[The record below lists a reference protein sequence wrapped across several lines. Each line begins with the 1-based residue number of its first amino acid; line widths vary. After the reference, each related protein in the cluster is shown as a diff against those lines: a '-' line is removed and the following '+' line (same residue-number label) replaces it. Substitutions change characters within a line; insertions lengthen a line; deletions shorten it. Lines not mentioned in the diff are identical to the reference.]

1 KRLHT
6 SREFGSVYNTEANDV
21 HLLRG
26 LRNKFAQRASSS
38 TKNIKPI
45 KKSSDSSTSLILKKT
60 SERQS
65 ETYVLIIFLQI
76 LEQYSIV
83 SYTSLQQPENDTPSV
98 LKTERSPNPV
108 EKPLIKVTVI
118 PKTDQIQTAKLL
130 RRRRYVPKRVQSTT
144 SNHENSIQ
152 TKNVYLIVAGR
163 RREKIYEIKTTGSAK
178 LSTDHDSYIKDDEIP
193 IKELSNFKH
202 LIQLPSSGGTRA
214 AKTVYVATNQT
225 NHRKKV
231 ESRFLGSSVYLKM
244 LLVSFDKY
252 VLRYG
257 ATINDKQV
265 LSDVAQLTRE
275 NLKLLTNS
283 DYIEDKNCN
292 NFIRNYRWTIRT
304 RAYKLTMTRVMKT
317 LPSQKKYP
325 GKILLLSYNFSFC
338 RVLIKYVKIAF
349 SYSKESQGTQ
359 VNLNVQCNVAMK
371 KGTSSSFSDKK
382 IQCSYSFGPTNKS
395 EQNTLKDCQS
405 PLVIISVYPKSSPED
420 TVQSTNSPDSI
431 RSSSP
436 TRVATY
442 TSNQVTKTEKST
454 KRGALEA
461 KRRSPAASR
470 SPSPAKKIK
479 EESVKTQAKST
490 QSNKRKDTGKRK
502 IIKQDPTPRKPPT
515 KLASNST
522 QVAKNLQNLTVS
534 NAAQSSKKNPLHAL
548 SNATQ
553 VSNKNN
559 QMYQMSNGTQVSV
572 RKRQA
577 YTVTNATQ
585 YSGGI
590 QSMASNGTQ
599 FVDHNIIDSVPE
611 MAPIKHSRNVIA
623 SPSVRYPKRLSP
635 IRYPRTTQV
644 SNATQVPKS
653 PQFFASNGTQV
664 SENDPYIA
672 SKSNG
677 TQVSKY
683 EYSPFSSRLSR
694 NQDTY
699 TLPNASQKRT
709 LIEAYTKQL
718 TDQMSQKDSIPA
730 RYNSTVTINIDGDGE
745 YYDVL
750 FNQDKR
756 STDLTIRKT
765 FKDMGSQKYDD
776 QDQECSASLE
786 NFMYVPEIIVEKES
800 SKPQDDSHSK
810 SSIYNNPSDD
820 DFSLDNHVS
829 RLTIRDSLEIFHRR
843 GGKHMHNSNNLK
855 NTQTCF
861 TAQIATTVPNATEF
875 LAPIKHFIGDDCSIT
890 DPVERDKQ
898 IRQLLG
904 VDKLKQ
910 SFTAPQQP
918 RYSENSSHIP
928 YHKNSELT
936 EINFEFQKVCPCFK
950 SRHTKNRASVSVQCR
965 QPISTEK
972 PVPHSYYSVIDTCEK
987 CSASPRHIPLPCAPN
1002 NVSGIS
1008 LKTVRRPT
1016 EGSCGKKSAIYQQLI
1031 LNRNIQVF
1039 LQVDQFSKQKPII
1052 LSRKQYDKVK
1062 KTIQKTICIKKSSH
1076 EKRRCIPVKRDKNE
1090 SYLETHASSEIMSL
1104 KAKSKHSKRSSCKR
1118 NKPYTKRA
1126 ECTVYGKRQRHES
1139 PVLYRR
1145 YEDPVLSSKYDRP
1158 EVDDRC
1164 ERPMLYGKYEKFGDF
1179 EMFDEPD
1186 ELQLPRKLDKP
1197 VASGKRDKCDKREKS
1212 SKHEKC
1218 GKRSKCDKHEKRE
1231 ASRKRS
1237 KCATSEKR
1245 KNLVEA
1251 DSHEKCQDPP
1261 VHRKRDKSS
1270 SGKRHRS
1277 PSPGKRHRSPSPGK
1291 RHRSPSPG
1299 KRHRSPSPGKREGK
1313 KCRSSTKRVKSGTSV
1328 KRDKSKTSSKCKKS
1342 GTSSKCKK
1350 SGSTSRL
1357 EKSESC
1363 HKHDKPK
1370 KIVERVKCQKS
1381 DVSIGAVRTKRPI
1394 EKVKECHKK
1403 SAKQEKF
1410 AQVEA
1415 KCSEVSCKKYREERL
1430 WPRPSKCKTANK
1442 DNEETKTDSCDKK
1455 RKQKIIENGVW
1466 TVEHTSTP
1474 VVQQRHAEC
1483 FTNIDV
1489 GTGRDEVNSSTSE
1502 QVDDPDR
1509 LSEQRSPSVYEYS
1522 NDLQQ
1527 ESLAHR
1533 ACIDSMDI
1541 EHQETEMK
1549 TFVLFNAEN
1558 TANAYDDT
1566 KDTDFDRRTRKTVSS
1581 VEVRYAS
1588 VAYMKQVAYSSTDV
1602 GALSNSSM
1610 THVKSFHTIFRGHR
1624 KSATPN
1630 LGTSAYSLY
1639 SEEGYNSENK
1649 SVKPKRPFLRRLMSC
1664 LVMRSARDSELK
1676 LPTRPVLEDPPSVN
1690 SSMDSYHISTSLG
1703 AVEISSS
1710 IYDTTASFY
1719 SNHTILPLNNKI
1731 KKGFFSSVRGF
1742 LTNLKS

>member
-1 KRLHT
+1 MSRPNYNTTVSQKTGVKQPQQLLESLDFLSPPVKRLHT

-60 SERQS
+60 SER
-65 ETYVLIIFLQI
+65 QI

-202 LIQLPSSGGTRA
+202 LIQSL
-214 AKTVYVATNQT
+214 NMD
-225 NHRKKV
+225 RKKKKEKKEKKALMDKIEAPPQASV
-231 ESRFLGSSVYLKM
+231 EWRYPSCQDCLCGDESNESPKKSRVKIFGQFGISED
-244 LLVSFDKY
+244 DKY

-265 LSDVAQLTRE
+265 LSDVAQLTR
-275 NLKLLTNS
+275 
-283 DYIEDKNCN
+283 D
-292 NFIRNYRWTIRT
+292 F
-304 RAYKLTMTRVMKT
+304 
-317 LPSQKKYP
+317 
-325 GKILLLSYNFSFC
+325 
-338 RVLIKYVKIAF
+338 
-349 SYSKESQGTQ
+349 
-359 VNLNVQCNVAMK
+359 
-371 KGTSSSFSDKK
+371 
-382 IQCSYSFGPTNKS
+382 
-395 EQNTLKDCQS
+395 
-405 PLVIISVYPKSSPED
+405 
-420 TVQSTNSPDSI
+420 
-431 RSSSP
+431 
-436 TRVATY
+436 
-442 TSNQVTKTEKST
+442 
-454 KRGALEA
+454 
-461 KRRSPAASR
+461 
-470 SPSPAKKIK
+470 
-479 EESVKTQAKST
+479 
-490 QSNKRKDTGKRK
+490 
-502 IIKQDPTPRKPPT
+502 
-515 KLASNST
+515 
-522 QVAKNLQNLTVS
+522 
-534 NAAQSSKKNPLHAL
+534 
-548 SNATQ
+548 
-553 VSNKNN
+553 
-559 QMYQMSNGTQVSV
+559 
-572 RKRQA
+572 
-577 YTVTNATQ
+577 
-585 YSGGI
+585 
-590 QSMASNGTQ
+590 
-599 FVDHNIIDSVPE
+599 
-611 MAPIKHSRNVIA
+611 
-623 SPSVRYPKRLSP
+623 SP
-635 IRYPRTTQV
+635 ILATTSYGTTDGQ
-644 SNATQVPKS
+644 SAMQKDSCIQADYDASYENPPITEEVP
-653 PQFFASNGTQV
+653 
-664 SENDPYIA
+664 
-672 SKSNG
+672 
-677 TQVSKY
+677 
-683 EYSPFSSRLSR
+683 R

-699 TLPNASQKRT
+699 TLPNASQVYEDKGYTRMTTNRLNETGTNTEHFRKKRT

-829 RLTIRDSLEIFHRR
+829 RLTIRDSLEISHRR

-910 SFTAPQQP
+910 SFTAPQQ
-918 RYSENSSHIP
+918 
-928 YHKNSELT
+928 
-936 EINFEFQKVCPCFK
+936 
-950 SRHTKNRASVSVQCR
+950 
-965 QPISTEK
+965 
-972 PVPHSYYSVIDTCEK
+972 
-987 CSASPRHIPLPCAPN
+987 
-1002 NVSGIS
+1002 
-1008 LKTVRRPT
+1008 
-1016 EGSCGKKSAIYQQLI
+1016 
-1031 LNRNIQVF
+1031 
-1039 LQVDQFSKQKPII
+1039 
-1052 LSRKQYDKVK
+1052 QYDKVK

-1455 RKQKIIENGVW
+1455 RKQKIIENVEVFKLNDYDENSLNGAGDDDRRRNKKHEHKGVW

-1558 TANAYDDT
+1558 TANAYDDN

-1610 THVKSFHTIFRGHR
+1610 THVKSFHTIFRGC
-1624 KSATPN
+1624 
-1630 LGTSAYSLY
+1630 G
-1639 SEEGYNSENK
+1639 NK
-1649 SVKPKRPFLRRLMSC
+1649 FV
-1664 LVMRSARDSELK
+1664 D
-1676 LPTRPVLEDPPSVN
+1676 
-1690 SSMDSYHISTSLG
+1690 I
-1703 AVEISSS
+1703 
-1710 IYDTTASFY
+1710 
-1719 SNHTILPLNNKI
+1719 
-1731 KKGFFSSVRGF
+1731 
-1742 LTNLKS
+1742 